1 MKFAPALLIVFAIA
15 TFVLTLMLNKALGTT
30 NTQFAKS
37 FAIWIFLQLP
47 GLLILI
53 VATDKIEK
61 LETQLTN

>member
-1 MKFAPALLIVFAIA
+1 MKFAPVLLVVFAIA

-30 NTQFAKS
+30 NTQFVKS

-53 VATDKIEK
+53 LASDKIEK
-61 LETQLTN
+61 LQAQLN

>member
-1 MKFAPALLIVFAIA
+1 MKFAPVLLVVFAIA

-30 NTQFAKS
+30 NTQFVKS

-53 VATDKIEK
+53 MASDKIEK
-61 LETQLTN
+61 LQSQLN